1 MKATDLGRTFAICAL
16 LAGPIAQA
24 HEPAATKGAASES
37 IDRAAEAAVRVVDA
51 FSDAMRQGDL
61 QRAGQL
67 LAPDLVVLESGGVE
81 RSKAEYMAGHGPA
94 DAAFLKTVHVQ
105 PKGRTARAVGNL
117 AWVASES
124 ELHMQRD
131 GKPSVSLSTETMVLK
146 KAGGDWR
153 IVHIHWSSR
162 TRKP

>member
-1 MKATDLGRTFAICAL
+1 MKATDFVKTFALCAL

-24 HEPAATKGAASES
+24 HQPPAAQVAGSPS

-61 QRAGQL
+61 QRAGDL

-117 AWVASES
+117 AWVATES
-124 ELHMQRD
+124 ELHTQRD
-131 GKPSVSLSTETMVLK
+131 GKLGVILSTETMVLK
-146 KAGGDWR
+146 KTGANWR

-162 TRKP
+162 ARKP